1 MPRFDANLN
10 WLFTELP
17 FLRRFEAAAR
27 ASFAAV
33 ELASP
38 YGYSHRS
45 LRKAV
50 DDVGLTVVLINTPAA
65 SDSAGS
71 AGLACVAG
79 RQEEFRDGVERALEY
94 AAALD
99 CRLVHMMAGVTP
111 IDLDRDRISQIYLE
125 NVRWAAE
132 VARST
137 PVKLTIEAINGRD
150 VPGFFLQTQ
159 EQALSI
165 VQAVGRDRVGVQF
178 DVYHC
183 QVAQGDVTRRLE
195 TCLPFIDHIQIAD
208 PPSRHEPGTGEIAWP
223 YVFRRMDELG
233 YAGWV
238 GCEYRPTRSTT
249 ASLKWR
255 DEQSHPDQAYPAQSV
270 VHFDPRS
277 PLPPSR

>member
-17 FLRRFEAAAR
+17 FLHRFDAAAR
-27 ASFAAV
+27 ASFAGV

-38 YGYSHRS
+38 YGHSHRS
-45 LRKAV
+45 LRRAI
-50 DDVGLTVVLINTPAA
+50 DDAGLTVVLINTPVPA
-65 SDSAGS
+65 DPAGS

-79 RQEEFRDGVERALEY
+79 RQAEFRDGVERALEY

-99 CRLVHMMAGVTP
+99 CRLIHLMAGVAP
-111 IDLDRDRISQIYLE
+111 SDLDRDTISETYLE

-132 VARST
+132 AARST
-137 PVKLTIEAINGRD
+137 PIKFTIEAINGRD
-150 VPGFFLQTQ
+150 IPGFFVETQ

-165 VQAVGRDRVGVQF
+165 VQAVGHDRVGMQF

-183 QVAQGDVTRRLE
+183 QVAQGDITRRLE
-195 TCLPFIDHIQIAD
+195 ACLPFVDHIQVAD
-208 PPSRHEPGTGEIAWP
+208 PPSRHEPGTGEVGWP

-238 GCEYRPTRSTT
+238 GCEYRPTGST
-249 ASLKWR
+249 AESLKWR
-255 DEQSHPDQAYPAQSV
+255 D
-270 VHFDPRS
+270 
-277 PLPPSR
+277 L